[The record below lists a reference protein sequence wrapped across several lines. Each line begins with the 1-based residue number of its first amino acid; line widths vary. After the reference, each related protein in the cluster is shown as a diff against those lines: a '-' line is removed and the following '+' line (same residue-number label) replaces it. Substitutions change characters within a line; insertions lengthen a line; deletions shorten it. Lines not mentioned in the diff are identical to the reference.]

1 MNYERE
7 RNRKERGKAE
17 FKAMLKR
24 YWCECGKCTTRKATE
39 EELSRKVE
47 VRKDEKLFVFYND

>member
-1 MNYERE
+1 MDYRRE
-7 RNRKERGKAE
+7 RNRKERSKAE
-17 FKAMLKR
+17 MIAMLKR

-39 EELSRKVE
+39 EELNRKAE